1 MSLETNGGDGTAL
14 SHWSRKTANNELM
27 TAGVSMDNPTISYI
41 TLALLEETGW
51 YRKVYKDLGNYINF
65 GFRKGCSMLDSANC
79 SSNEYCTQLN
89 QLTPDYDKTALG
101 YCKNDSLSN
110 CLYVKYYVNFI
121 CTDPNYAQK
130 SLNADQ
136 GIVNLTGETGGTKS
150 RCFVSDLILT
160 GQQPSKY
167 AFRCY

>member
-1 MSLETNGGDGTAL
+1 MI
-14 SHWSRKTANNELM
+14 NE
-27 TAGVSMDNPTISYI
+27 
-41 TLALLEETGW
+41 
-51 YRKVYKDLGNYINF
+51 KK
-65 GFRKGCSMLDSANC
+65 
-79 SSNEYCTQLN
+79 
-89 QLTPDYDKTALG
+89 PDYDRTALG

-136 GIVNLTGETGGTKS
+136 GIVNMTGEAGGQKS
-150 RCFVSDLILT
+150 RCFESDLILS

-167 AFRCY
+167 PFRCYEAVCSPTGRTLTIRVGKSFVFCMFPNQVIKVKGYDGTLRCPDNFESVCKIQRCTN